1 MRIRH
6 VDVIC
11 KIIPRLTRLK
21 HVKLIY
27 ERSESGW
34 KSSNVLSLRGTA
46 RVEKSKE
53 STSKNTKAV
62 MILQIDN

>member
-1 MRIRH
+1 MQNNSAAYTVETCETHLRTFRIWME
-6 VDVIC
+6 
-11 KIIPRLTRLK
+11 
-21 HVKLIY
+21 KLQ
-27 ERSESGW
+27 RS
-34 KSSNVLSLRGTA
+34 SLRGTA